1 MQTLKQ
7 TLKQT
12 MTDISASL
20 PSVTEDTIRAIWSS
34 YQMGAVTHISKPLGG
49 ARNLCFFINNTFVVR
64 FNTQDPGSAKFH
76 SERLAYD
83 LLAQHSFP
91 VPKVVVLD
99 DSHTLAPYDFCITTR
114 LPGQSLAQSW
124 QLLPP
129 EQLHTLIY
137 EIGQC
142 LARMHACTFP
152 AFGKLHSLTYTS
164 WASYFSD
171 YVERYLRSAND
182 MHLLDA
188 DLRIS
193 IEHIR
198 DRAMRD
204 FADVAPPALVH
215 CDFHY
220 ENVLHVNGQ
229 LSGILDF
236 EWALAGDPS
245 YDFMIAD
252 VRERMVPLSEAVL
265 LAGYQSIGS
274 LSPNHQ
280 ARVQWY
286 QLFLQLEDVVTYQRM
301 GDNQSALRVL
311 QGLRQFIDGVKH

>member
-7 TLKQT
+7 T
-12 MTDISASL
+12 MADISASL
-20 PSVTEDTIRAIWSS
+20 PSVTEDTIRAIWSAH
-34 YQMGAVTHISKPLGG
+34 QLGPVTHITKPLGG
-49 ARNLCFFINNTFVVR
+49 VRNLCFFVNDSLVVR
-64 FNTQDPGSAKFH
+64 FNTHDPGSAKFH
-76 SERLAYD
+76 SERLAYE
-83 LLAQHSFP
+83 LLGQQSFP
-91 VPKVVVLD
+91 VPQVLILD
-99 DSHTLAPYDFCITTR
+99 DSHTLAPYDFSITTR
-114 LPGQSLAQSW
+114 LPGRSLAHSW
-124 QLLPP
+124 QFLSA
-129 EQLHTLIY
+129 EQLRTLIY
-137 EIGQC
+137 EIGQY

-152 AFGKLHSLTYTS
+152 AFGKLPSLSYTS
-164 WASYFSD
+164 WASYVSD

-188 DLRIS
+188 ELRIS

-252 VRERMVPLSEAVL
+252 VRERMVPMSEVIL

-274 LSPNHQ
+274 LSANHQ

-311 QGLRQFIDGVKH
+311 QGLRQFIDRVKQ